1 VVTVFVFL
9 CSSKSSSSSASNLL
23 KDKDFLFDIEDLGK
37 KEKEA
42 ADVVVRLLLDDLKIP
57 SSSSSRAMMAER

>member
-9 CSSKSSSSSASNLL
+9 CSSKSSSSSSPNLL

>member
-9 CSSKSSSSSASNLL
+9 CSSKSSSSSSNLL

-57 SSSSSRAMMAER
+57 SSSSRAMMAER

>member
-9 CSSKSSSSSASNLL
+9 CSSKSSSSSSSSNLL
-23 KDKDFLFDIEDLGK
+23 KDKDFLFDIEDLGE

-57 SSSSSRAMMAER
+57 SSSSRAIMAER